1 MAANFLNFPIINGF
15 ASGGSAKPELDG
27 DNLISLDSIL
37 SVSVATTGVAGSEV
51 TKITLQ
57 LSPTALTNDTCVVT
71 VSESSD
77 AVDPDGGAP
86 YVGSDNAAGHA
97 AYNAKLRSAVMK
109 AMTANPG
116 GVKSTVVAPQSQVSS
131 AKWMSDKSVYFKDFV
146 VS

>member
-15 ASGGSAKPELDG
+15 GSAGSAKPEIDG
-27 DNLISLDSIL
+27 DNLISIGSIM
-37 SVSVATTGVAGSEV
+37 SVSVATSGGAGAEV

-57 LSPTALTNDTCVVT
+57 LLPTSLTNDTCVIT
-71 VSESSD
+71 VSEDSE

-86 YVGSDNAAGHA
+86 YIGSDNAAGHA
-97 AYNAKLRSAVMK
+97 AYNAVLRSAVMK

-116 GVKSTVVAPQSQVSS
+116 GVKSTVVAPQSQVPQ